1 MEIFPLLQ
9 VYIIIIMFV
18 FFQSIV
24 IGPGGRTVQAITA
37 EAKADIEALLGC
49 PVDLTLNVRSQ
60 K

>member
-1 MEIFPLLQ
+1 

>member
-1 MEIFPLLQ
+1 MWKFFPLTES
-9 VYIIIIMFV
+9 VRIIMFV
-18 FFQSIV
+18 FQSIV

-37 EAKADIEALLGC
+37 EAKTDIEALLGC